1 LNFGTQPLI
10 AGSHIIRL
18 ERTDST
24 NNYAKSLLRQQV
36 KTSEGTVIIAE
47 TQEHGRGQYGNSW
60 NSESGLN
67 LTFSIIL
74 FPKFLKPNE
83 QFLLSQAVSLGI
95 VEFIKTKIQLP
106 VQIKWPND
114 ILIEKKKVCG
124 ILIENSIM
132 KDMVNESVVGI
143 GLNVNQTKFPKD
155 ILNVVSLKEISKEDF
170 QLEILLKEL
179 LVSIQKYYLKLIQ
192 GKLDFIKEMYSMN
205 LFQYQVE
212 APYIFNNE
220 IVKGKITGVNK
231 LGQLEMSVNDELKT
245 FNNKEVEYIF

>member
-1 LNFGTQPLI
+1 MNFGTQPLI
-10 AGSHIIRL
+10 AGSKIIRL

-24 NNYAKSLLRQQV
+24 NNYAKSLLKQEV

-47 TQEHGRGQYGNSW
+47 DQEQGRGQYGNSW
-60 NSESGLN
+60 NSEPGLN
-67 LTFSIIL
+67 LTFSVIL
-74 FPKFLKPNE
+74 YPKFLKANE

-95 VEFIKTKIQLP
+95 TEFIKTKIKLP

-143 GLNVNQTKFPKD
+143 GLNVNQTKFADD
-155 ILNVVSLKEISKEDF
+155 ILNVVSLKEISKQNF
-170 QLEILLKEL
+170 QLEPLLKEL
-179 LVSIQKYYLKLIQ
+179 LMRIEKYYLKLI
-192 GKLDFIKEMYSMN
+192 KRHFSFIRETYLMN

-212 APYIFNNE
+212 AQYIVNNE
-220 IVKGKITGVNK
+220 TVKGIITDVNK
-231 LGQLEMSVNDELKT
+231 SGQLEMRLGEELKT
-245 FNNKEVEYIF
+245 FNNKEVAFIL